1 MKTRNIRSFWSLLT
15 CFTMATSTSAQYWE
29 ETGSPVYTPA
39 PTIVYADSVHDW
51 LLVAGQGPFIDNMYF
66 PLMRYDGTQWDTLGL
81 FGNQIRSAIVYH
93 DTLIVGG
100 GFTFM
105 AGSNIGQIAYYA
117 DGIWHPYG
125 EFADQ
130 WGDGLIQR
138 LRLVDGDLYALGQFE
153 NVDGQFCNGLAKRVG
168 GHWEPMPGWANLN
181 FTIDTRLGDI
191 IRYQGKLVVAGAF
204 HNPELSL
211 MNMLQYDGGEW
222 LPVCT
227 NCLHG
232 GQDGVGAL
240 IEYEGDLYAGGIF
253 FYATGNAGQGI
264 MRWDGEQWYPLKP
277 MGEGLQNINYSDQY
291 SPSIIDLK
299 VREGLLYIGG
309 GYKFV
314 DHVATPAGICAWDG
328 TDFCILQGEPFSDYY
343 APFDFYHDTLYGG
356 TGPGVDDPALRGAIR
371 YLGELCT
378 STVGVEE
385 NAAVA
390 KPLQVVWSP
399 TGELAVLGLSDGT
412 HQLKVYDAQ
421 GRLVLDQQITST
433 AGRGGSVN
441 FSERG
446 AAVYLVVVDHERTGR
461 LVPLR

>member
-1 MKTRNIRSFWSLLT
+1 
-15 CFTMATSTSAQYWE
+15 
-29 ETGSPVYTPA
+29 
-39 PTIVYADSVHDW
+39 
-51 LLVAGQGPFIDNMYF
+51 
-66 PLMRYDGTQWDTLGL
+66 
-81 FGNQIRSAIVYH
+81 
-93 DTLIVGG
+93 
-100 GFTFM
+100 M

-309 GYKFV
+309 ATNSWTM
-314 DHVATPAGICAWDG
+314 ATPAGICAWDG